1 MVLGHTRAADPEVEM
16 RDAFRVF
23 DVNNDGVINAEE
35 LRTVFSAM
43 GTRLT
48 DTEVADLVKEADLDG
63 NGLVDYN
70 GLYNIR
76 HFG

>member
-1 MVLGHTRAADPEVEM
+1 MVFGHTRAADPEIEM

-70 GLYNIR
+70 GLYYIQ
-76 HFG
+76 HF